1 MLAAD
6 AMRDD
11 CRGVA
16 YSVSLSLHFTVH
28 YRVAGSFACR
38 CSLFDFSLIAAHFLL
53 GLLFALHLR
62 GSLAQPRMDIGLKTG
77 PASGSSETSGRASG
91 SSAFASSMAAAL
103 ESNGAPLLHKANAG
117 PCVFVYCIWPIS
129 AVRVLIYFSIKR

>member
-1 MLAAD
+1 
-6 AMRDD
+6 MRA

-16 YSVSLSLHFTVH
+16 YLVSLSLHFTVH

-62 GSLAQPRMDIGLKTG
+62 GSLAQPRMDIGLKTC
-77 PASGSSETSGRASG
+77 PASGTSETSGRASG
-91 SSAFASSMAAAL
+91 SRAFASSIMAAAL

-117 PCVFVYCIWPIS
+117 PCVFVYSIWPIS
-129 AVRVLIYFSIKR
+129 AVRVLIYYSIKR